1 VRTKLAGHDAFREMM
16 NIRTNSSNNTVYA
29 DAQGN
34 IAYYHGNFVPKRN
47 PQFDFSKPVDGSDP
61 ATDWQGLHAVD
72 EIVTILNPA
81 NGWIQNTNSTP
92 FTAAAEFSPRR
103 ENYPYYMAPDP
114 ENFRGIHAVRVL
126 TDQSGVTLDGLI
138 DLAYDP
144 YLPGFAKLVP
154 GLVEAFDQSAKQP
167 AELAAAIDVMRDWD
181 LRVSAD
187 SVAMTLAHFYGSAY
201 KEQGKVPPALA
212 GASDME
218 LIDYF
223 GTGSPAEERLQIFAG
238 TLAALEADFG
248 QWNIP
253 WGELNRYQRIN
264 GAIQQPFDDDEPSLP
279 VGMASGNWGA
289 LASFGAKRYPG
300 TKRLY
305 GTSGNSFVAVV
316 EFGDK
321 VRAKSMLAGG
331 QSSDPVSPHFDDQS
345 QRYVDRKFKEV
356 AYYKEDVEAR
366 AVRTYHPGE

>member
-1 VRTKLAGHDAFREMM
+1 
-16 NIRTNSSNNTVYA
+16 
-29 DAQGN
+29 
-34 IAYYHGNFVPKRN
+34 
-47 PQFDFSKPVDGSDP
+47 
-61 ATDWQGLHAVD
+61 
-72 EIVTILNPA
+72 
-81 NGWIQNTNSTP
+81 
-92 FTAAAEFSPRR
+92 
-103 ENYPYYMAPDP
+103 MAPDP

-126 TDQSGVTLDGLI
+126 TDQSGITLDGLI